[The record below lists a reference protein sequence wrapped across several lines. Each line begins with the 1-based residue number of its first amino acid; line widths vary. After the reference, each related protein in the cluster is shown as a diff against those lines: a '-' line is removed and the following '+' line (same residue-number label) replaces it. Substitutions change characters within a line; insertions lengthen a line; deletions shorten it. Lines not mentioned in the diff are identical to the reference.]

1 MTKKAVIKKIV
12 LAFISLVLVLVMI
25 FSGLQILES
34 TVLIGE
40 KAPEAIQSKTIIRN
54 GIEYFPKQDVTVVMV
69 LGIDQFGPVESSETH
84 KNSGSADMVMLLIF
98 DEKKQECTVLQ
109 INRDTMVEIPVKGVF
124 GETAGTSCEQLA
136 LAHTYG
142 SGMADSSEN
151 VKKTLENFL
160 PGASIDYYVSVRM
173 DGITILN
180 DAVGGV
186 KVTVVDDFSDVNPTI
201 TKGEIT
207 LKGDQVI
214 DFVRTRKGVGD
225 QKNTTRMQRQKEYI
239 GSLLETL
246 RQKKGGSVTFFTG
259 IYEKLSPYMV
269 TDCSAETL
277 NSLFNKYADYT
288 VGEVVTPAG
297 ESVIVDGFYQFH
309 ADEKQLDDMLLE
321 LFYSPK

>member
-1 MTKKAVIKKIV
+1 MTKKAVIKQIV
-12 LAFISLVLVLVMI
+12 LACISLVLVLVMI

-34 TVLIGE
+34 TVLIGP
-40 KAPEAIQSKTIIRN
+40 KAPETIQSKTIIRN

-69 LGIDQFGPVESSETH
+69 LGIDQFGPVEPSGTH
-84 KNSGSADMVMLLIF
+84 KNSGSADMAILLIF

-109 INRDTMVEIPVKGVF
+109 INRDTMVDIPVKGVL
-124 GETAGTSCEQLA
+124 GEAAGTSYEQLA

-160 PGASIDYYVSVRM
+160 PGASIDYYVTMRM

-186 KVTVVDDFSDVNPTI
+186 TVTVVDDFSDVNPSI

-239 GSLLETL
+239 GNLLETL
-246 RQKKGGSVTFFTG
+246 REKKGGSITFFTG

-277 NSLFNKYADYT
+277 NSLFNKYANYT
-288 VGEVVTPAG
+288 IGQVLTPAG
-297 ESVIVDGFYQFH
+297 ESVVVDGFYQFH
-309 ADEKQLDDMLLE
+309 ADKENLDKMLLE

>member
-69 LGIDQFGPVESSETH
+69 LGIDQFGPVESSGTH

-98 DEKKQECTVLQ
+98 DEKKQDCTVLQ
-109 INRDTMVEIPVKGVF
+109 INRDTMVDIPVKGVF
-124 GETAGTSCEQLA
+124 GETAGTSYEQLA

-151 VKKTLENFL
+151 VKKALENFL
-160 PGASIDYYVSVRM
+160 TGASIDYYVSVRM

-186 KVTVVDDFSDVNPTI
+186 TVMVEDDFSDVNPTL

-239 GSLLETL
+239 GNLLEVL
-246 RQKKGGSVTFFTG
+246 RQKKGGSVSFFTG

-277 NSLFNKYADYT
+277 NNLFNKYADYT
-288 VGEVVTPAG
+288 VNEVVTPAG

-309 ADEKQLDDMLLE
+309 ADEEKLDEMLLE